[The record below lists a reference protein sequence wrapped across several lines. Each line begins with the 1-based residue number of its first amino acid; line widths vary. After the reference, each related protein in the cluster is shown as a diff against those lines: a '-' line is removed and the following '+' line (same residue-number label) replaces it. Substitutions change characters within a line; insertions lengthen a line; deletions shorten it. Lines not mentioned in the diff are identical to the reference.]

1 MSVMR
6 DIHPSYRA
14 VCYVPTA
21 LIRPRPYSAR
31 GDGNDSGL
39 MELAASIR
47 QYGLLQP
54 VTVRAV
60 EGGYEIVLGERRL
73 QACILLGFSYID
85 AFVLQASEQEAALYS
100 LLENI
105 QQTPL
110 HYFDLAQLFSAQAE
124 RGVSLETMA
133 RQTGKSALWVSR
145 KLKLMQL
152 APDVRE
158 YIREAGLSECH
169 AQVLLRVPGPEEQLR
184 IARKAA
190 HLHLSPRE
198 TEALIE
204 KEGLFPHGTPPRRKV
219 ISMVWEPRLYLNA
232 IRDIVRQM
240 RDAGMKVSDE
250 TGGDDDWLTLH
261 IKIRKR

>member
-1 MSVMR
+1 MSVTR
-6 DIHPSYRA
+6 DIQPSYRA

-21 LIRPRPYSAR
+21 LIRPRPYSVR
-31 GDGNDSGL
+31 GEGGGGDL
-39 MELAASIR
+39 LELASSIR

-54 VTVRAV
+54 ITVRAV

-85 AFVLQASEQEAALYS
+85 AFVLQAGEQEAALYS

-110 HYFDLAQLFSAQAE
+110 HYFDLALSFSAQVA
-124 RGVSLETMA
+124 RGASLENIA

-145 KLKLMQL
+145 KMELTRL
-152 APDVRE
+152 APDVQD
-158 YIREAGLSECH
+158 YIREVGLSERH
-169 AQVLLRVPGPEEQLR
+169 ARALLRIPGPEEQLR

-198 TEALIE
+198 TEAMIE
-204 KEGLFPHGTPPRRKV
+204 KEGRHPPDIPPRRKV

-240 RDAGMKVSDE
+240 RDTGMEAYDE
-250 TGGDDDWLTLH
+250 TGGDEDWLTMY
-261 IKIRKR
+261 IRIRRR

>member
-6 DIHPSYRA
+6 NIQPSYRA

-31 GDGNDSGL
+31 GGEDDSGL
-39 MELAASIR
+39 LELAASIR

-60 EGGYEIVLGERRL
+60 EDGYEIVLGQRRL
-73 QACILLGFSYID
+73 RACILLGFSYID
-85 AFVLQASEQEAALYS
+85 AFVLQAGEQEAALYS

-110 HYFDLAQLFSAQAE
+110 HYFDLAQLFSAQAA
-124 RGVSLETMA
+124 RGASPEAIA

-145 KLKLMQL
+145 KLELMRL
-152 APDVRE
+152 APDVRD
-158 YIREAGLSECH
+158 YIREAGLSERH
-169 AQVLLRVPGPEEQLR
+169 AQAILRVPGPEEQLR

-190 HLHLSPRE
+190 HLRLSPRE
-198 TEALIE
+198 TEALI
-204 KEGLFPHGTPPRRKV
+204 GDAPPRRKV

-240 RDAGMKVSDE
+240 RCAGLEALEE
-250 TGGDDDWLTLH
+250 TGEDGDWLTLN
-261 IKIRKR
+261 IKIRRR

>member
-1 MSVMR
+1 MGVMR
-6 DIHPSYRA
+6 DIQPSYRA

-31 GDGNDSGL
+31 GDGDDSGL
-39 MELAASIR
+39 LELAASIR

-73 QACILLGFSYID
+73 QACVLLGFSYVD
-85 AFVLQASEQEAALYS
+85 AFILQADEQEAALYS

-110 HYFDLAQLFSAQAE
+110 HYFDLAQLFSAQAA
-124 RGVSLETMA
+124 RGVSPEAIA
-133 RQTGKSALWVSR
+133 RQTGKSALWVKK
-145 KLKLMQL
+145 KLELMRL
-152 APDVRE
+152 APDARDF
-158 YIREAGLSECH
+158 IREAGLSERH
-169 AQVLLRVPGPEEQLR
+169 AQAILRAAGPEAQLR

-190 HLHLSPRE
+190 HLRLSIRE

-204 KEGLFPHGTPPRRKV
+204 KEGLPPSETPPRRKV

-240 RDAGMKVSDE
+240 RDAGLEAHDE
-250 TGGDDDWLTLH
+250 TGGDGDWLTLS
-261 IKIRKR
+261 IKIRRR